1 VEVAFVCSSVCTAP
15 VILYQSKVT
24 IVHHLKVIIH
34 TYSEETSHLWA
45 VPISEIQDS
54 AMSHY
59 LGIQLVSPT
68 TSSGFS
74 YLDKQITHV
83 QSATPLEPEE

>member
-1 VEVAFVCSSVCTAP
+1 M
-15 VILYQSKVT
+15 
-24 IVHHLKVIIH
+24 VHHLKVIIH
-34 TYSEETSHLWA
+34 TYYEERSHLWA

-59 LGIQLVSPT
+59 LGIHLDSPT